1 VQANVTTRH
10 KEIGVHGSGRR
21 SIAAGIVSV
30 LTAAFAA
37 MAVAACSSAAPI
49 PKVTATPSG
58 SKPQQVFA
66 APANLVAAAQP
77 QPNGTLW
84 ALAGDAASKGLFDI
98 NLATGSG
105 IGSISVSNAAQSVT
119 ESLDGVVGL
128 ALGTGRAGALELLN
142 GNTGKVIR
150 TIPLGAPARDVIVG
164 TNGATFFVLDGTSRS
179 ASVTVVDSR
188 NGAVQ
193 GTIPVP
199 LDTVSIAP
207 DAAGVSVY
215 ALEPDGTVSQIAIA
229 GGKIMSTFPVGSSAR
244 SITLSPDGSTL
255 YVLKD
260 DGAIANVAVVNV
272 ATQSVQQVL
281 PAPANCLQVLVSAD
295 GTQLYQLVGTPTYGN
310 IQVSP
315 S

>member
-1 VQANVTTRH
+1 M
-10 KEIGVHGSGRR
+10 HGSGTR
-21 SIAAGIVSV
+21 SIAAGIVST

-37 MAVAACSSAAPI
+37 VAVAACSSAAPI
-49 PKVTATPSG
+49 PQVRATPSSG
-58 SKPQQVFA
+58 KPQQIFA

-105 IGSISVSNAAQSVT
+105 MGSISVSNAAQSVT

-128 ALGTGRAGALELLN
+128 ALGAGRAGALELLN
-142 GNTGKVIR
+142 GNTGKLIR
-150 TIPLGAPARDVIVG
+150 SIPLGAPARDVIVG
-164 TNGATFFVLDGTSRS
+164 SDGATFYVLDGTSRS
-179 ASVTVVDSR
+179 ASVTVVNSR
-188 NGAVQ
+188 TGTVQ
-193 GTIPVP
+193 GAIRVP

-215 ALEPDGTVSQIAIA
+215 ALEPDGMISQIAIA
-229 GGKIMSTFPVGSSAR
+229 GGKVMSAFPVGSPAR
-244 SITLSPDGSTL
+244 SIALSPDGSTL

-260 DGAIANVAVVNV
+260 AGASANVTVVNV
-272 ATQSVQQVL
+272 ATRSVRQVL

-295 GTQLYQLVGTPTYGN
+295 GTQLYQLVGTPSYGN